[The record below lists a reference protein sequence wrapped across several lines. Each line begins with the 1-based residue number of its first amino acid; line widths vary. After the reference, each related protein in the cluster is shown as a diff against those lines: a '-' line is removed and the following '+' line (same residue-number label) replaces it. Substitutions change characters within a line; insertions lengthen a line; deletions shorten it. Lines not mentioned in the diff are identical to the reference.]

1 MPQKIK
7 TITII
12 GSKGE
17 MGKIFKSSFQKQG
30 LKVIEIEQKTPFPK
44 WESLLA
50 DSQMIIVSVPI
61 EKTPA
66 VVQKILPYLKPHQIL
81 SDFTSVKKELFVLFK
96 KTQSAVISAHPM
108 FGKIEKIQAQKILLL
123 PIKEK
128 VLHWKF
134 STMLLEETPR
144 KNKTSNRKFSGEI
157 SRYLFF
163 DS

>member
-81 SDFTSVKKELFVLFK
+81 SDLVFSTIGL
-96 KTQSAVISAHPM
+96 
-108 FGKIEKIQAQKILLL
+108 
-123 PIKEK
+123 K
-128 VLHWKF
+128 VLGAV
-134 STMLLEETPR
+134 LE
-144 KNKTSNRKFSGEI
+144 KANIYSKCW
-157 SRYLFF
+157 
-163 DS
+163 

>member
-1 MPQKIK
+1 MTQKIK

-128 VLHWKF
+128 
-134 STMLLEETPR
+134 
-144 KNKTSNRKFSGEI
+144 G
-157 SRYLFF
+157 YLKS
-163 DS
+163 DKI